1 MDIINYFE
9 TKFEHY
15 EMPKCDENWLVGL
28 MDDFTIESINKF
40 GKAVIHDA
48 NVYITYSFTILDS
61 FLCSTLS
68 EKIKNSLNSG
78 LPDKFKIGAQS
89 RVNICNTLGGGYVQ
103 SKIPDSKIFSEN
115 HGCQPI
121 IVKCVFSNESLDLLI
136 NECLVYLNE
145 YTNNSYVIGFKVK
158 YCPKDFK
165 AYFFVFERMTEPD
178 QDKIKM
184 IKSLINKHKTRI
196 EQNFSRYDL
205 FEFDKAFFEDN
216 LLKFGVRIVC
226 KKILA
231 PIDLN
236 EPIEFTLDK
245 SKVLPEDSGKVKVI
259 INENELNDLYNLWK
273 KKFHKRE
280 P

>member
-15 EMPKCDENWLVGL
+15 EMPKSNENWLVGL
-28 MDDFTIESINKF
+28 VDEFNIESINKF

-68 EKIKNSLNSG
+68 EKVKSSLNSSSEN
-78 LPDKFKIGAQS
+78 FKIGAQS

-121 IVKCVFSNESLDLLI
+121 IVKCVFSNESLDLVI

-145 YTNNSYVIGFKVK
+145 YTNNSYVIGFKVN
-158 YCPKDFK
+158 YCENDFK
-165 AYFFVFERMTEPD
+165 AYFFVMERMTEPD
-178 QDKIKM
+178 QDKIKLV
-184 IKSLINKHKTRI
+184 KRLINKHQTRI
-196 EQNFSRYDL
+196 EQNFPRYDL
-205 FEFDKAFFEDN
+205 FEFEKAFFEEN
-216 LLKFGVRIVC
+216 LSKFGIKIVC
-226 KKILA
+226 KKILTTKN
-231 PIDLN
+231 LN
-236 EPIEFTLDK
+236 ESIVFNLDK
-245 SKVLPEDSGKVKVI
+245 SKILPGDTGNVKVTV
-259 INENELNDLYNLWK
+259 NEKELNDLYDLWK
-273 KKFHKRE
+273 KKFHIRE
-280 P
+280 L